1 LDLDAYPN
9 PLHAR
14 HGDPPVTVAGSI
26 FLVVVGLILY
36 IEIGA
41 LGLIL
46 MIVGILGVAL
56 SLLRQ
61 ATWARRGRRP
71 KPLVDDQSDADDSPG
86 PR

>member
-9 PLHAR
+9 PPHAR
-14 HGDPPVTVAGSI
+14 HGDPVTVAGSI
-26 FLVVVGLILY
+26 FLIVIGLILY
-36 IEIGA
+36 IEIGG

-46 MIVGILGVAL
+46 MIVGILGVVL

-71 KPLVDDQSDADDSPG
+71 KSLVEDRDDADDAPG
-86 PR
+86 PH